1 MSMFAFGCQTD
12 EGFVFVQDNGHVY
25 TYPTETN
32 AREYFKCVKAHS
44 HLYRLE
50 DDLSVAHLVEQGDG
64 PGAPAEVEPTEEQKL
79 ALWSSYVY
87 KSLLAWAPYPGEV
100 TP

>member
-1 MSMFAFGCQTD
+1 MFCFGCQTD
-12 EGFVFVQDNGHVY
+12 EGFVFVQSDEHVY
-25 TYPTETN
+25 TFPTV
-32 AREYFKCVKAHS
+32 ALSQEYFDCVKTHS
-44 HLYRLE
+44 HLYSV
-50 DDLSVAHLVEQGDG
+50 DSDLSVARLLEAGDG

-100 TP
+100 QP